1 MKAEQSHDTIPA
13 ATETPATADSIPPPA
28 KPTPKCKPRI
38 YVASLADYN
47 AGELHGCWI
56 DADQDADA
64 IHTQI
69 AAMLAESSEPV
80 AEEWAIHDYMNFGC
94 LRIHEY
100 ADIAK
105 VAEAAHLIVE
115 HGPVFAELLTHFGGL
130 SGIEEATRY
139 MEDGYRG
146 AFDRIE
152 DYVAE
157 FVEDC
162 YGDLINKLP
171 EFLRYHID
179 YEGIARDLEYAG
191 DIITFECDGQVH
203 IFDANP

>member
-1 MKAEQSHDTIPA
+1 MQ
-13 ATETPATADSIPPPA
+13 
-28 KPTPKCKPRI
+28 
-38 YVASLADYN
+38 
-47 AGELHGCWI
+47 
-56 DADQDADA
+56 
-64 IHTQI
+64 
-69 AAMLAESSEPV
+69 
-80 AEEWAIHDYMNFGC
+80 
-94 LRIHEY
+94 
-100 ADIAK
+100 
-105 VAEAAHLIVE
+105 

-139 MEDGYRG
+139 MEDAYRG
-146 AFDRIE
+146 AFDRID

>member
-1 MKAEQSHDTIPA
+1 MKAEQSHDLIHA
-13 ATETPATADSIPPPA
+13 ATDTTATADSIPLLP
-28 KPTPKCKPRI
+28 KPRPKYPPRI

-56 DADQDADA
+56 DADQDADD
-64 IHTQI
+64 IHVQI
-69 AAMLAESSEPV
+69 AAMLAKSSEPV

-94 LRIHEY
+94 LRLHEY
-100 ADIAK
+100 ADIAQ

-130 SGIEEATRY
+130 SGTEEATRY

-152 DYVAE
+152 DYVE
-157 FVEDC
+157 ESLNDC
-162 YGDLINKLP
+162 YGDVIGNLP
-171 EFLRYHID
+171 GFIRYHID
-179 YEGIARDLEYAG
+179 YEGIARDMEYGG
-191 DIITFECDGQVH
+191 DIFIVECEGKVH
-203 IFDANP
+203 VFDANP